1 MPKYRLIIEYDGT
14 DWAGWQVQPDEPT
27 VQAAIESALTTYLRV
42 PSVSVTGSGRTDA
55 GVHALGQV
63 AHLETDNPVDP
74 FRLKGALNGLLP
86 SSISIRD
93 AQPVADGFHARFD
106 AVWRQ
111 YRYLL
116 STEPVSL
123 DHHRTWFVRPAPDI
137 DAMNEAASTL
147 LGTHDF
153 NSFCR
158 TQSATVN
165 RVCTVTRAHWTAG
178 DRDGSWHFSIRADR
192 FLHGMVRAIVGT
204 LVETGQGRR
213 DVADMTPLLEA
224 RDRRLAGAAAPA
236 RGLHLEAV
244 GYP

>member
-1 MPKYRLIIEYDGT
+1 MPIYRLIIEYDGT
-14 DWAGWQVQPDEPT
+14 DWAGWQVQPAEPT
-27 VQAAIESALTTYLRV
+27 VQAAIESALATFLRV

-63 AHLETDNPVDP
+63 AHVETGEPVDP

-86 SSISIRD
+86 PSISIRD
-93 AQPVADGFHARFD
+93 VQLAEDGFHARFD

-111 YRYLL
+111 YRYML

-123 DHHRTWFVRPAPDI
+123 DRHRTWFVRPAPDI
-137 DAMNEAASTL
+137 EIMNEAAAAL

-158 TQSATVN
+158 TQSATIN
-165 RVCTVTRAHWTAG
+165 RVCTVTRAEWVAG
-178 DRDGSWHFSIRADR
+178 ERTGSWYFSIRADR

-213 DVADMTPLLEA
+213 GVADMTPLLEA